1 MPSSSNTPTS
11 EFKMPI
17 KIPLKARRKLILEP
31 VRLQSK
37 KSSPAKAPSKV
48 RATASFLDRLEKE
61 IAGNPDREA
70 AALLRKHKACISRL
84 ENKIAKNQATL
95 ELLRTA
101 LREDDKPIILPRQ
114 RLKHCE
120 KKVLHD
126 LEKGVFKRD
135 FLRNKIEVEL
145 DIRDGSD

>member
-17 KIPLKARRKLILEP
+17 KIPLKARRKLIMEP
-31 VRLQSK
+31 IRLPAK
-37 KSSPAKAPSKV
+37 KASPAKSEV
-48 RATASFLDRLEKE
+48 RASASFLARLEKE

-101 LREDDKPIILPRQ
+101 LREEDKPIILPRQ